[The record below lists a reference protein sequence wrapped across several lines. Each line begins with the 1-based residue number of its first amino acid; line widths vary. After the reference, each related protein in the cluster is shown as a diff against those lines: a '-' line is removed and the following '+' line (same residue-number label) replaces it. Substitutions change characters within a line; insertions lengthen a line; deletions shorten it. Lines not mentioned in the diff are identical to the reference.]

1 MTKIVVVGLFL
12 WGLYLS
18 LKLGILEEK
27 IQTIDQYII
36 QQQLNGM
43 DDTNNTQHL

>member
-12 WGLYLS
+12 WGVYLS
-18 LKLGILEEK
+18 VRIGMLEEK
-27 IQTIDQYII
+27 VQTIEQYII
-36 QQQLNGM
+36 LQHEQGM

>member
-12 WGLYLS
+12 WGIYLS
-18 LKLGILEEK
+18 VRIGLIEVK

-36 QQQLNGM
+36 LQQQQGM
-43 DDTNNTQHL
+43 YDTNNTQHL